1 MSNEVQSVFLQSL
14 EMYLVNHCD
23 EKLNEINSLFAS
35 FGFNQSFNENDLKD
49 RNLFAHK
56 VKILCSEDEYNISPD
71 EIIDKMTMLSLL
83 NIWFIRVLKRTIF
96 LILIKLKI
104 LSWKIKFKIRSLSIR
119 QVIKDDFSHGYGVI
133 KWKITLRKIFLTYHW
148 IIRLNLLTM

>member
-1 MSNEVQSVFLQSL
+1 MFMSNEVQSVFLQSL

-56 VKILCSEDEYNISPD
+56 VKNI
-71 EIIDKMTMLSLL
+71 M
-83 NIWFIRVLKRTIF
+83 FCR
-96 LILIKLKI
+96 
-104 LSWKIKFKIRSLSIR
+104 
-119 QVIKDDFSHGYGVI
+119 
-133 KWKITLRKIFLTYHW
+133 
-148 IIRLNLLTM
+148 